1 MKQIL
6 LFLVLCS
13 GTLNAQ
19 LFTTPPQGP
28 VRTMAEWEELQ
39 TLIISWKAY
48 NPILTEIVRAAREEC
63 KVVICCD
70 NQSVVDAAKNILDDA
85 NIDTTSNVEFVIMG
99 TNSIWIRDYGPNA
112 VYANDVDSLM
122 LVDWIYNRNRPL
134 DNSQSERYGQHTGLP
149 VYATSAA
156 PYDLVNTGGNFMTD
170 GLGTA
175 FASKLVFRNND
186 QIQNG
191 EGSPNDV
198 FGVTDH
204 TESSIDQIMA
214 EFMGIDRYIKM
225 DELPFD
231 GIHHIDMHMKLL
243 DEETLLVGE
252 YPENVSDGPQL
263 EANLLYVLNNFKTSF
278 GTDYKVVRIP
288 MPPYNNNYPP
298 FPSPNENRYPTY
310 ANAVFVNKTVIMPK
324 YNLTT
329 LDAAARDTFEKYL
342 PGYEVV
348 QVNCNSMITA
358 GGAIHCITKEVGVN
372 DPLRIVHPVIRYA
385 DNAESESYRV
395 RALVQHRSGITGA
408 SLFWTTD
415 LSAPW
420 NEIVLSPDTTPQY
433 WTALIPQQDEG
444 ATVYYYLQATA
455 ANGKTTVRPMPA
467 PEGYW
472 SFKVLN
478 TTGVN
483 PATIADWKPL
493 FPNPARA
500 ISTVPVHFSAKTS
513 GTVYVTNAL
522 GQVMETIWQGA
533 FTPGDTHFFIHADR
547 YAPGMYQVVL
557 QTPHQQLTQT
567 LIVE

>member
-156 PYDLVNTGGNFMTD
+156 PYDLVNTGGNFMAD

-175 FASKLVFRNND
+175 FASKLIFRNND

-455 ANGKTTVRPMPA
+455 ANGKTAVRPMPA

-500 ISTVPVHFSAKTS
+500 ISTIPVHFSAKTS